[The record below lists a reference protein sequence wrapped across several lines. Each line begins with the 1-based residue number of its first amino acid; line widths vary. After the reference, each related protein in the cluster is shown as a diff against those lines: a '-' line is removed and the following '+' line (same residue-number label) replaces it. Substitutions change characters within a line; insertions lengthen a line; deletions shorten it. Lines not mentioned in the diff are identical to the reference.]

1 MPPAKFF
8 SRVPT
13 TWDLW
18 QRAVEKSTQDHNPH
32 DQQEWSS
39 ASKLRKEEYLVL
51 RCLWTQ
57 YEIED
62 LPEMLRMFDLREYFN
77 KANKWLRKFP
87 PFQAY
92 LQQVTAGLRTD
103 KYDPDRPSVGPGPW
117 GTGIFEI
124 PAAEQGRILSALARQ
139 RADPRKKSKRMI
151 DEDSVNLGL
160 VAFLIAVAS
169 KHPSLRSRWTPHR
182 RPIKAK
188 FGNGAEMEAQV
199 DGYFG
204 GEEAPITVILEA
216 KSGPRDY
223 HEPQVSMQETAEVVA
238 LIMTQDVKPKR

>member
-1 MPPAKFF
+1 
-8 SRVPT
+8 
-13 TWDLW
+13 
-18 QRAVEKSTQDHNPH
+18 
-32 DQQEWSS
+32 
-39 ASKLRKEEYLVL
+39 
-51 RCLWTQ
+51 
-57 YEIED
+57 
-62 LPEMLRMFDLREYFN
+62 
-77 KANKWLRKFP
+77 
-87 PFQAY
+87 
-92 LQQVTAGLRTD
+92 
-103 KYDPDRPSVGPGPW
+103 
-117 GTGIFEI
+117 
-124 PAAEQGRILSALARQ
+124 
-139 RADPRKKSKRMI
+139 MI